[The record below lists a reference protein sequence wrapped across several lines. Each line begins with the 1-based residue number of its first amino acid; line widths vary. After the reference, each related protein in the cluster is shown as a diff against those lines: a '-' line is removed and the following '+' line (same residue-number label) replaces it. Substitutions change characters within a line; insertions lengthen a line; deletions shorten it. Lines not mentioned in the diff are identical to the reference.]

1 MEFLHSDERILSAS
15 HNTTQQF
22 LTDYSPTDK
31 PWDTNKAFNGE
42 VLKILDSS
50 DKRHHQK
57 QAERMKDCADNLEFG
72 WVLFSTET
80 GETKLRLKSARFCRV
95 RHCPICQWRRALMW
109 ISRFFDAFPKIY
121 AEYPEMRYIM
131 LTVTVKN
138 CEIAELRTTVD
149 RMANAWNKLTKRKDF
164 PAEGFVRSL
173 EVTRGKDGSAHP
185 HFHILLAVPPS
196 YFNGRSYLSKDKW
209 AELWRSAMKLD
220 YKPVCDVRIVKE
232 RKEKAVVL
240 EGCNEPKNDK
250 IGAALMSAITETIKY
265 TTKPADMVKDK
276 AWLLE
281 MVSQMRNVRAISMGG
296 IFKRFLKESEENQDL
311 ITASETDIEKQTVN
325 EGGLHFGWR
334 EKVKKYAKKDK

>member
-1 MEFLHSDERILSAS
+1 MEFLHSDERILSAV

-31 PWDTNKAFNGE
+31 PFDTNKAFNGE
-42 VLKILDSS
+42 VSEILDGS
-50 DKRHHQK
+50 DKREHQK
-57 QAERMKDCADNLEFG
+57 QAKRMKDCADNLEFG
-72 WVLFSTET
+72 WSLVSNET
-80 GETKLRLKSARFCRV
+80 GETKFRLKYAKFCRV

-131 LTVTVKN
+131 LTVTVRN

-149 RMANAWNKLTKRKDF
+149 CMANAWNKLTKRKDY
-164 PAEGFVRSL
+164 PAQGFVRSL

-196 YFNGRSYLSKDKW
+196 YFGKNYLSKNDW

-232 RKEKAVVL
+232 RKEKALVL
-240 EGCNEPKNDK
+240 EGCNEPQNDNK
-250 IGAALMSAITETIKY
+250 GHALMSAITETIKY

-281 MVSQMRNVRAISMGG
+281 MVDQMRNVRAVSMGG

-325 EGGLHFGWR
+325 EGGLFFGWR
-334 EKVKKYAKKDK
+334 EKVKKYAKTDK